1 MERGTE
7 TLKARL
13 SAPSEMTK
21 SLRAFIAREKLP
33 IEIVSTPNADVEVV
47 QSKRPGE
54 CRENRLLAGGWIS
67 CTCAHGVAAKLRIE
81 PKSMGKLLNHLS
93 IKIRQ
98 CELGLF

>member
-7 TLKARL
+7 TLKTRL
-13 SAPSEMTK
+13 SAPPKMTK

-33 IEIVSTPNADVEVV
+33 IEVVSTPNADVEVV
-47 QSKRPGE
+47 SGTRDDACAQ
-54 CRENRLLAGGWIS
+54 NRLLAGGWIS
-67 CTCAHGVAAKLRIE
+67 CTCAHDVAAKLCME
-81 PKSMGKLLNHLS
+81 PKSMGKFLNHLS